1 MKALGRMILV
11 AVSEGL
17 LSGFSVGT
25 EVDIS
30 HLVFDYDT
38 LIFYGAD
45 PYQLCKV

>member
-30 HLVFDYDT
+30 HLVFFD
-38 LIFYGAD
+38 
-45 PYQLCKV
+45 K